1 MPRVIVTTDD
11 GQPVWQM
18 EDIESWHITALQCP
32 TNVRGSAVASGVRRA
47 VRDAAIIQQGGD
59 PERPSEKAMRMMA
72 EARSRSEQLT

>member
-18 EDIESWHITALQCP
+18 EGIESWHISALQCP

-59 PERPSEKAMRMMA
+59 PERPSEKAMRMA
-72 EARSRSEQLT
+72 EAGREASS